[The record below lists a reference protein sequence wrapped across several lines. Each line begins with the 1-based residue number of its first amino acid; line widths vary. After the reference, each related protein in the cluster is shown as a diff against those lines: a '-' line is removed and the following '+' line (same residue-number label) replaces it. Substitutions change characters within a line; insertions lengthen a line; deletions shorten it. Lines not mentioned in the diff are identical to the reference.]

1 MTPITPA
8 TPIMAG
14 TRIELADEDATG
26 QLAARLADLVRAGD
40 VLALSG
46 DLGTGKTAFARAF
59 LRARYGPALE
69 VPSPTFTLVQVYGAE
84 GEGVPVYHFDLFRI
98 ENPDDAFE
106 LGIEDAFSGGV
117 SLIEWPDRLGRWL
130 PDARLDLHLAFGDSP
145 SARRA
150 TLTGGGDWPDR
161 LAALLHKPMLDARIR
176 HG

>member
-1 MTPITPA
+1 MTPLTPPIPIA
-8 TPIMAG
+8 TD

-26 QLAARLADLVRAGD
+26 RLAGRLAALARVGD

-59 LRARYGPALE
+59 LRARYGRELE

-84 GEGVPVYHFDLFRI
+84 GAGVPVYHFDLFRI
-98 ENPDDAFE
+98 DHPDDAFE
-106 LGIEDAFSGGV
+106 LGIEDAFNGGV

-130 PDARLDLHLAFGDSP
+130 PDVRLDLHLAFGDGP

-150 TLTGGGDWPDR
+150 TLSGGGDWPKR
-161 LAALLHKPMLDARIR
+161 LAAHLDDRSADD
-176 HG
+176 